1 MSQQLTQ
8 FEWDPE
14 VEKAIH
20 PTSDISASEEK
31 LENQGPLICRDM
43 PMPGILSRS
52 PLYEQEY
59 LELTLRFPEADPTKL
74 SRIAKKMVTFMNKE
88 NVPPPKR
95 QRASEN
101 ENGGTERVRMPVTA
115 ILKLSIPTSTSDTTE
130 L

>member
-1 MSQQLTQ
+1 MSQPLTQ

-14 VEKAIH
+14 AEKAIH
-20 PTSDISASEEK
+20 PTSDISATEEK

-74 SRIAKKMVTFMNKE
+74 SRIARKMVTFMNAE
-88 NVPPPKR
+88 NAPLPKR
-95 QRASEN
+95 RKDKESEN
-101 ENGGTERVRMPVTA
+101 DGTERVRMPVKA
-115 ILKLSIPTSTSDTTE
+115 ILKLSIPTSTSASTE